1 MNLTPEWVSAGCA
14 VIAVLISIA
23 AYFKAS
29 GASNKVNALFAQNAN
44 VTDLKMGSQKIKGD
58 NNKTATGSGNTI
70 S

>member
-14 VIAVLISIA
+14 VIAVVVSIIA
-23 AYFKAS
+23 LLKS
-29 GASNKVNALFAQNAN
+29 NDASNKVNTIISR
-44 VTDLKMGSQKIKGD
+44 TDNESRIGKQRIKGD